1 MNIIRKITTSSNF
14 KNFLKIN
21 IFLFP
26 YLTVL
31 TYTFLLLDSIV
42 YPSFTHKIFLIDSMW
57 LMPLTLLSTCI
68 AIITAKYI
76 NKSANSIFFNF
87 LNVNKLAM
95 PIIVVVYFL
104 SSLLEQQ
111 NYPNFVF
118 SHYHLHI
125 SFFMNILILNVYII
139 IIEILLDYNFLML
152 KYIKIPDLTPK
163 NISKIIILLLI
174 VAIISYPVLRT
185 FINISKMMI
194 YHASLVIRNPNLN
207 FDQRSKKVISN
218 YSYYKF
224 LVEHTPESAL
234 IGVPPQRNPWLTI
247 GNIGMVRY
255 FLYPRKITQEPDKTK
270 VPSGVDYLVISSG
283 DWASMDGKYGWPEAT
298 VSAKKAWL
306 YDLPTGNVTSYENFT
321 FDIQSNPEL
330 RTAWGLLEL

>member
-1 MNIIRKITTSSNF
+1 MNFVKRITTSNSF
-14 KNFLKIN
+14 RKFLRVN
-21 IFLFP
+21 IFIFP

-42 YPSFTHKIFLIDSMW
+42 YPGFTQNIFLIDSMW
-57 LMPLTLLSTCI
+57 LMPITLISICI
-68 AIITAKYI
+68 AIITAKYTS
-76 NKSANSIFFNF
+76 KSVNSIFFNF

-95 PIIVVVYFL
+95 PIVVVVYFL

-125 SFFMNILILNVYII
+125 GFFTNVLILNVYII
-139 IIEILLDYNFLML
+139 LIEILLDYNFLML
-152 KYIKIPDLTPK
+152 KFIKIPDLTPR
-163 NISKIIILLLI
+163 NISKIVILLLI
-174 VAIISYPVLRT
+174 VAIISYPVIRT
-185 FINISKMMI
+185 FINITKMMI
-194 YHASLVIRNPNLN
+194 YHASLVIKNPNLN
-207 FDQRSKKVISN
+207 FDERSRKVITN

-270 VPSGVDYLVISSG
+270 VPLGVDYLVISSG
-283 DWASMDGKYGWPEAT
+283 DWASMDGKYGWPEST
-298 VSAKKAWL
+298 VSAKRAWL
-306 YDLPTGNVTSYENFT
+306 YDIPTGEVTTYENFT
-321 FDIQSNPEL
+321 FDIHSNPEL
-330 RTAWGLLEL
+330 RKAWGLLEL